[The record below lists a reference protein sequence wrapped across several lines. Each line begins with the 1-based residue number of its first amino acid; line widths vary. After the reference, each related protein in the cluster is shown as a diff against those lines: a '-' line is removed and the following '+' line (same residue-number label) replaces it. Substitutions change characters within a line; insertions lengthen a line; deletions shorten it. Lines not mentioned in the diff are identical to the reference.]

1 MYQFKIGIDPK
12 EHDEFVKTHPLCNLL
27 QSSSWAKIKA
37 NWDHEIVGVYEDDNL
52 VASSLVLIRK
62 LPLGFT
68 MLYTPRGPIL
78 DYENS
83 ALVEHFLQGLKQ
95 FAKSK
100 RCLFIK
106 MDPGIHYKDYHFFE
120 TPEIAVNIPSIMNNI
135 EKCGVIHQGFT
146 VDINDAI
153 QPRFQANVYKDEF
166 DVSKLS
172 KSTRQMLR
180 IAERKKVETSIC
192 GEEMLTEFSKLMTAT
207 SKRKQVALRNSSYYE
222 TLLKTYSQ
230 ASFIVMAHV
239 NLKELYG
246 DTKTKLDEVLAE
258 IENCPENAKKK
269 LHALMETKDSLIRE
283 EKEVKLDLVTYG
295 DFVYIAGAL
304 VITFGNTG
312 EILYAGMDEH
322 FKRYMAPYP
331 TWVKAFEECFTR
343 GCISSNMGGIE
354 GDLAGGL
361 AKYKANFNPVIN
373 EFIGEFDLPVNK
385 LLYNLSQLAYKF
397 RKILR

>member
-1 MYQFKIGIDPK
+1 MYQFKIGIDPR
-12 EHDEFVKTHPLCNLL
+12 EHDDFVRTHPLCNLL
-27 QSSSWAKIKA
+27 QSSSWAKIKS
-37 NWDHEIVGVYEDDNL
+37 NWDHEIVGVYKYNIL

-68 MLYTPRGPIL
+68 MLYTPRGPII
-78 DYENS
+78 DYENGD
-83 ALVEHFLQGLKQ
+83 LVEYFLKELKEY
-95 FAKSK
+95 AKAK

-120 TPEIAVNIPSIMNNI
+120 TVEIATNIPIIMKNM
-135 EKCGVIHQGFT
+135 EKAGVVHQGFT

-166 DVSKLS
+166 DISKLS

-192 GEEMLTEFSKLMTAT
+192 GEEMLVEFSRLMSAT
-207 SKRKQVALRNSSYYE
+207 SERKQVALRNSSYYE
-222 TLLKTYSQ
+222 KLLRVYQ
-230 ASFIVMAHV
+230 RDSFIVMAYV
-239 NLKELYG
+239 NLKELYD
-246 DTKTKLDEVLAE
+246 DTKIKLNEVLVE

-269 LHALMETKDSLIRE
+269 LHALMETKESLTRE

-295 DFVYIAGAL
+295 EFVYIAGAL

-331 TWVKAFEECFTR
+331 TWIKAFEECFTR

-361 AKYKANFNPVIN
+361 AKYKSNFNPVIN
-373 EFIGEFDLPVNK
+373 ELIGEFDLPVNR

-397 RKILR
+397 RKMLR